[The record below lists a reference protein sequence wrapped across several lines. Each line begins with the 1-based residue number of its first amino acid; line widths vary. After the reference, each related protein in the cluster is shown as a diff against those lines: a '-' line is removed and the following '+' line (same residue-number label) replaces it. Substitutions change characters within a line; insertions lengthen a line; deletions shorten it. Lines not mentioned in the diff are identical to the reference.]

1 MKDIPNTH
9 TQIPNTRNHNTRY
22 HNRTTCISGVLFIFD
37 LKPHVYYNC
46 TVHSNEVV
54 VMLDRLQLL
63 EDRYEKLNELLSDPD
78 VISDVNKLRDYSK
91 EQSDLE
97 EVVSMR
103 SEERRVGKE

>member
-1 MKDIPNTH
+1 MAISPTNSYISRTPLIISRYCEKYPERMKGMPNTH
-9 TQIPNTRNHNTRY
+9 TQIPNAHTHIRTHL
-22 HNRTTCISGVLFIFD
+22 HNRTTCIPVLLFIFD

-78 VISDVNKLRDYSK
+78 
-91 EQSDLE
+91 
-97 EVVSMR
+97 R
-103 SEERRVGKE
+103 SE